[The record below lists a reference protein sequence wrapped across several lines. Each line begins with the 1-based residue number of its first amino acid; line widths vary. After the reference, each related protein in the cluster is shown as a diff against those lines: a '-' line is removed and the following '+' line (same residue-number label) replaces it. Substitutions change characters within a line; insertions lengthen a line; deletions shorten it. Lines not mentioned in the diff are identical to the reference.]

1 MRWELVNTLDDKNNA
16 RYFRALFVILNKH
29 FMWGSRFPSKVVS

>member
-1 MRWELVNTLDDKNNA
+1 MRWELLNKLDDKNNA
-16 RYFRALFVILNKH
+16 RKYLALFFILNKH